1 MSDEASARMN
11 ARPLSPRLSIYRLHP
26 VTLASG
32 AHRISGLVLVL
43 FVPLYLWLLLGLT
56 GSPED
61 FRHSADFLRSCLGRA
76 FLWMVGMALIYHLL
90 NGIRFLCIDAGW
102 ADGRETMRLGAR
114 VMLGLAAVSAVL
126 LGVLL
131 WP

>member
-1 MSDEASARMN
+1 MSDETASRMN
-11 ARPLSPRLSIYRLHP
+11 ARPLSPRLSIYRLHL

-32 AHRISGLVLVL
+32 AHRISGLVLTM
-43 FVPLYLWLLLGLT
+43 FVPFYLWQLHGLI

-61 FRHSADFLRSCLGRA
+61 FRYSVDFLRSLWGRVS
-76 FLWMVGMALIYHLL
+76 LWMVGMALIYHLL
-90 NGIRFLCIDAGW
+90 NGVRFLCIDTGW

-114 VMLGLAAVSAVL
+114 VMLGVAAVSAIL
-126 LGVLL
+126 MGALL